1 MLKISTK
8 CIVIFFTIT
17 FLNARANV
25 LIRFTS
31 DVAGHFIMLGDNALP
46 LLRLMGMSGREEG
59 AVSGDDLR
67 QALQTLQAALQRAA
81 ELAAGPVSDNE
92 DDEQEAVPVSLQRRA
107 LPLLEMLQRAARE
120 DGYVMWQPD

>member
-1 MLKISTK
+1 M
-8 CIVIFFTIT
+8 
-17 FLNARANV
+17 

-59 AVSGDDLR
+59 AVSGEDLR
-67 QALQTLQAALQRAA
+67 QALLTLQAGLQRAA
-81 ELAAGPVSDNE
+81 ELASRPAQDNE
-92 DDEQEAVPVSLQRRA
+92 DEDEDVVPVSLQRRA
-107 LPLLEMLQRAARE
+107 LPLLEMLQRAVRD

>member
-1 MLKISTK
+1 M
-8 CIVIFFTIT
+8 
-17 FLNARANV
+17 
-25 LIRFTS
+25 LIRFSS

-59 AVSGDDLR
+59 AVSGEDLR
-67 QALQTLQAALQRAA
+67 QALQTLQAGLQRAA
-81 ELAAGPVSDNE
+81 EMAARPAQESE
-92 DDEQEAVPVSLQRRA
+92 DDDEDAVPVSLQRRA

>member
-1 MLKISTK
+1 M
-8 CIVIFFTIT
+8 
-17 FLNARANV
+17 

-46 LLRLMGMSGREEG
+46 LLRLMGMSGREQG
-59 AVSGDDLR
+59 AVSGEDLR
-67 QALQTLQAALQRAA
+67 QALQTLQAGLQRAA
-81 ELAAGPVSDNE
+81 ELAARPAQESE
-92 DDEQEAVPVSLQRRA
+92 DEDEDVVPVSLQRRA

>member
-1 MLKISTK
+1 M
-8 CIVIFFTIT
+8 
-17 FLNARANV
+17 

-59 AVSGDDLR
+59 AVSGEDLR
-67 QALQTLQAALQRAA
+67 QALQTLQTGLQRAA
-81 ELAAGPVSDNE
+81 ELAARPAQDNE
-92 DDEQEAVPVSLQRRA
+92 DDDEDVVPVSLQRRA

>member
-1 MLKISTK
+1 M
-8 CIVIFFTIT
+8 
-17 FLNARANV
+17 

-59 AVSGDDLR
+59 AVSGEDLK
-67 QALQTLQAALQRAA
+67 QALQTLQAGLQRAA
-81 ELAAGPVSDNE
+81 ELAARTAQDNE
-92 DDEQEAVPVSLQRRA
+92 DDDEDVVPVSLQRRA

>member
-1 MLKISTK
+1 M
-8 CIVIFFTIT
+8 
-17 FLNARANV
+17 

-59 AVSGDDLR
+59 AVSGEDLR
-67 QALQTLQAALQRAA
+67 QALQTLQAGLQRAA
-81 ELAAGPVSDNE
+81 ELAAAPPSDNE
-92 DDEQEAVPVSLQRRA
+92 DDDEDVVPVSLQRRA
-107 LPLLEMLQRAARE
+107 LPLLEMLQRAARD

>member
-1 MLKISTK
+1 M
-8 CIVIFFTIT
+8 
-17 FLNARANV
+17 

-46 LLRLMGMSGREEG
+46 LLRLMGMSGREQG
-59 AVSGDDLR
+59 AVSGEDLQ
-67 QALQTLQAALQRAA
+67 QALQTLQAGLQRAA
-81 ELAAGPVSDNE
+81 EMAARPAQESE
-92 DDEQEAVPVSLQRRA
+92 DDDEDAVPVSLQRRA

>member
-1 MLKISTK
+1 M
-8 CIVIFFTIT
+8 
-17 FLNARANV
+17 

-46 LLRLMGMSGREEG
+46 LLRLMGMSGREQG
-59 AVSGDDLR
+59 AVSGEDLR
-67 QALQTLQAALQRAA
+67 QALQTLQAGLQRAA
-81 ELAAGPVSDNE
+81 ELAARTAQDNE
-92 DDEQEAVPVSLQRRA
+92 DDDEDVVPVSLQRRA

>member
-1 MLKISTK
+1 M
-8 CIVIFFTIT
+8 
-17 FLNARANV
+17 

-31 DVAGHFIMLGDNALP
+31 DMAGHFIMLGDNALP

-59 AVSGDDLR
+59 AVSGEDLQ
-67 QALQTLQAALQRAA
+67 QALQTLQAGLQRAT
-81 ELAAGPVSDNE
+81 ELAARPAQDNE
-92 DDEQEAVPVSLQRRA
+92 DDEDEDAVPVSLQRRA

>member
-1 MLKISTK
+1 M
-8 CIVIFFTIT
+8 
-17 FLNARANV
+17 

-59 AVSGDDLR
+59 AVSGEDLR
-67 QALQTLQAALQRAA
+67 QALQTLQAGLQRAA
-81 ELAAGPVSDNE
+81 ELAARPAQESE
-92 DDEQEAVPVSLQRRA
+92 DDDEDVVPVSLQRRA

>member
-1 MLKISTK
+1 M
-8 CIVIFFTIT
+8 
-17 FLNARANV
+17 

-59 AVSGDDLR
+59 AVSGEDLR
-67 QALQTLQAALQRAA
+67 QALQTLQAGLQRAA
-81 ELAAGPVSDNE
+81 ELAARPAQDNE
-92 DDEQEAVPVSLQRRA
+92 DDDEDVVPVSLQRRA
-107 LPLLEMLQRAARE
+107 LPLLEMLQRAARD

>member
-1 MLKISTK
+1 
-8 CIVIFFTIT
+8 
-17 FLNARANV
+17 V

>member
-1 MLKISTK
+1 M
-8 CIVIFFTIT
+8 
-17 FLNARANV
+17 

-46 LLRLMGMSGREEG
+46 LLRLMGMSGREQG
-59 AVSGDDLR
+59 AVSGEDRR
-67 QALQTLQAALQRAA
+67 QALQTLQAGLQRAA
-81 ELAAGPVSDNE
+81 ELAARPAQESE
-92 DDEQEAVPVSLQRRA
+92 DEDEDVVPVSLQRRA

>member
-1 MLKISTK
+1 M
-8 CIVIFFTIT
+8 
-17 FLNARANV
+17 

-59 AVSGDDLR
+59 AVSGEDLR
-67 QALQTLQAALQRAA
+67 QALQTLQEGLQRAA
-81 ELAAGPVSDNE
+81 ERASGPATA
-92 DDEQEAVPVSLQRRA
+92 DDETQDEEDVVAVSLQRRA
-107 LPLLEMLQRAARE
+107 LPLLEMLQRAARD

>member
-1 MLKISTK
+1 M
-8 CIVIFFTIT
+8 
-17 FLNARANV
+17 

-31 DVAGHFIMLGDNALP
+31 DMAGHFIMLGDNALP

-59 AVSGDDLR
+59 AVSGEDLK
-67 QALQTLQAALQRAA
+67 QALQTLQAGLQRAA
-81 ELAAGPVSDNE
+81 ELAARTAQDNE
-92 DDEQEAVPVSLQRRA
+92 DDDEDVVPVSLQRRA

>member
-1 MLKISTK
+1 M
-8 CIVIFFTIT
+8 
-17 FLNARANV
+17 

-59 AVSGDDLR
+59 AVSGEDLR
-67 QALQTLQAALQRAA
+67 QALLTLQAGLQRAA
-81 ELAAGPVSDNE
+81 ELASRPAQDNE
-92 DDEQEAVPVSLQRRA
+92 DEDEDVVPVSLQRRA
-107 LPLLEMLQRAARE
+107 LPLLEMLQRAARD

>member
-1 MLKISTK
+1 M
-8 CIVIFFTIT
+8 
-17 FLNARANV
+17 

-59 AVSGDDLR
+59 AVSGEDLR
-67 QALQTLQAALQRAA
+67 QALQTLQAGLQRAA
-81 ELAAGPVSDNE
+81 ELAARPAQDSE
-92 DDEQEAVPVSLQRRA
+92 DDDGNVVPVSLQRRA

>member
-1 MLKISTK
+1 
-8 CIVIFFTIT
+8 
-17 FLNARANV
+17 V

-81 ELAAGPVSDNE
+81 ELAAGRVSDNE

>member
-1 MLKISTK
+1 M
-8 CIVIFFTIT
+8 
-17 FLNARANV
+17 
-25 LIRFTS
+25 LIRFSS

-59 AVSGDDLR
+59 AVSGEDLR
-67 QALQTLQAALQRAA
+67 QALQTLQTGLQRAA
-81 ELAAGPVSDNE
+81 ELAARPAQDNE
-92 DDEQEAVPVSLQRRA
+92 DDDEDVVPVSLQRRA

>member
-1 MLKISTK
+1 M
-8 CIVIFFTIT
+8 
-17 FLNARANV
+17 

-46 LLRLMGMSGREEG
+46 LLRLMGMSGREQG
-59 AVSGDDLR
+59 AVSGEDLR
-67 QALQTLQAALQRAA
+67 QALQTLQAGLQRAA
-81 ELAAGPVSDNE
+81 ELAARPAQESE
-92 DDEQEAVPVSLQRRA
+92 DDDEDVVPVSLQRRA